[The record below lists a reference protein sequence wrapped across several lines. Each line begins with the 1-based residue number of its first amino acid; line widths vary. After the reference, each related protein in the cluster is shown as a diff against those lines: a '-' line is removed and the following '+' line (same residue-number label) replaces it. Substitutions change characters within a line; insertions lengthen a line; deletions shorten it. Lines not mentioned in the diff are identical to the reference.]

1 MNSAKSA
8 QRKLHVHRLR
18 TGLSTFPKTLLWI
31 SVASATAIGCGW
43 FGTAHSV
50 RFNAYQDEREMGR
63 LPPLPTLANGLNE
76 LRASWGMEGDA
87 SYDTFTQAEARSKEI
102 DALWDS
108 ANLAE
113 RDGELRADRDLLRQY
128 LERTAIA
135 RTVWVEPEDR
145 QVRRNS
151 AMDRLDALNA
161 LDRGSSALRVSAYLK
176 ARRSHEA
183 EKPNVEEMQQ
193 ALEGVGGDAN
203 LKDNV
208 AYLKAAQL
216 YKQEDYA
223 EAAKA
228 FDTVARKYPQSEKRE
243 RAVFMSGVALMKTS
257 ANFDSDD
264 EEEPTS
270 DNVAGPVAKPKA
282 SLDEAGLAAVSIFK
296 KLIAGNPHGKLVNDA
311 RGWLAYLLLHGH
323 NRAGA
328 LVEYYRL
335 LADKHD
341 ENTRIEAAFS
351 LQLVRGGETDEEM
364 ARVES
369 ALAQEPEAALA
380 YAYHNIYTYGIDP
393 GPARP
398 PYDSEDIKDA
408 LGDID
413 YDAEQ
418 RRDDERSKTWA
429 QGRATTGRKEMSRVL
444 DFSQRLIRRYP
455 NLATGGAFSLR
466 AAQASLELGDNEC
479 AVQFARRAIQS
490 RVGGDERAQAWWIA
504 GVGEHRLRHFE
515 VARKNLATLLAEHP
529 SGPLVEGARRMLAM
543 IAEDAGDLDGA
554 LEQYLAL
561 DYNLD
566 VAYFVDVLLTRDQ
579 LADFIQRHVNSP
591 KHNELLY
598 ALGVRYLR
606 ANNWEQARQTLGK
619 VRTES
624 RSDYDIYSYN
634 DPCFQVN
641 GSGYRCRDPKED
653 ASYPGT
659 KPIITS
665 ALVMHDIQTAN
676 DIEALEKAA
685 DQARGDEAHAE
696 ALYQLASYQYGAS
709 KLLFY
714 NPVAWNGERYW
725 NLSELGGGGKFRAPN
740 EAQALWEYMQE
751 HETYARALNIYLDVA
766 QRFPRTAAARDA
778 LYSAAVCHERL
789 SNYSPYWRDIYE
801 NGLHA
806 GQRMVTYADV
816 KATYPNYQLPRGTYS
831 WEPAT
836 RTVSGGPGWSAPP
849 KPAPRKPK
857 PTRLARVR
865 KVFFKLLQDIER
877 FWNDTGSRWLVITI
891 LGIALFIV
899 AGISAWSRRMLRG
912 QIVRVRLNEGDQDTY
927 PWMMLFQVEPVEL
940 GPREQATLFLRRAR
954 ERVWQLARDRESR
967 PVLAANIFAHSLL
980 IWMFVALLQ
989 ALFIG

>member
-1 MNSAKSA
+1 MKAPKSA
-8 QRKLHVHRLR
+8 QRKLHLRRLR
-18 TGLSTFPKTLLWI
+18 TRLAPFPKTLLWI

-76 LRASWGMEGDA
+76 LRASWGMEGDGLEEDY
-87 SYDTFTQAEARSKEI
+87 SQAEARSKDV
-102 DALWDS
+102 DALWDRAS
-108 ANLAE
+108 AAE
-113 RDGELRADRDLLRQY
+113 DDGDLRADRYLLHQY
-128 LERTAIA
+128 LERTTIA
-135 RTVWVEPEDR
+135 RNVWFQPEDR
-145 QVRRNS
+145 QLRRNS

-161 LDRGSSALRVSAYLK
+161 LERGASVQRVRAYLK

-183 EKPNVEEMQQ
+183 EKPNVEEIQQ
-193 ALEGVGGDAN
+193 ALAEVGGDAD

-216 YKQEDYA
+216 YKQGEYA

-228 FDTVARKYPQSEKRE
+228 FDAVARKYPQSEKRE

-257 ANFDSDD
+257 ANFESDD
-264 EEEPTS
+264 EAAA
-270 DNVAGPVAKPKA
+270 NQVIGKVAKPKA
-282 SLDEAGLAAVSIFK
+282 SLDVAGLAAVAVFRK
-296 KLIAGNPHGKLVNDA
+296 VIAGNPHGRFVNDA
-311 RGWLAYLLLHGH
+311 RGWLAYLLLHG
-323 NRAGA
+323 NDRAGA

-335 LADKHD
+335 LADKDD
-341 ENTRIEAAFS
+341 ENARIEAAFS

-364 ARVES
+364 ARLES

-380 YAYHNIYTYGIDP
+380 YAYHNIYNYAIDP
-393 GPARP
+393 GPSYP
-398 PYDSEDIKDA
+398 PYDGEDIKDA
-408 LGDID
+408 LGNID
-413 YDAEQ
+413 YDAEHQ
-418 RRDDERSKTWA
+418 REEERDKAWAEERDSTE
-429 QGRATTGRKEMSRVL
+429 RKEMSRVL
-444 DFSQRLIRRYP
+444 NFSQRLIRRYP
-455 NLATGGAFSLR
+455 NLATGGAFALR
-466 AAQASLELGDNEC
+466 AAQASLELGDNEA
-479 AVQFARRAIQS
+479 AVQFARRAIRS
-490 RVGGDERAQAWWIA
+490 HVSGDERAQALWIT

-515 VARKNLATLLAEHP
+515 VARSNLATLLKEYP
-529 SGPLVEGARRMLAM
+529 KSRLVEGVRRMLAM
-543 IAEDAGDLDGA
+543 IAEDSGDLDGA

-606 ANNWEQARQTLGK
+606 ANSWEQARQTLGK
-619 VRTES
+619 VKTAS

-634 DPCFQVN
+634 DPCFQVR
-641 GSGYRCRDPKED
+641 GPGYGCRDPKEG
-653 ASYPGT
+653 ASDPGN
-659 KPIITS
+659 KPIITT

-676 DIEALEKAA
+676 DLEALENAA
-685 DQARGDEAHAE
+685 GQARGDEAHAE
-696 ALYQLASYQYGAS
+696 ALYQLASYQFGAS

-714 NPVAWNGERYW
+714 NPVAWNRERYW
-725 NLSELGGGGKFRAPN
+725 NLSELNGGGKFRAPN
-740 EAQALWEYMQE
+740 ESQALWEYMQQ

-766 QRFPRTAAARDA
+766 QRFPRTPAARDA

-806 GQRMVTYADV
+806 GSRMVTYADV
-816 KATYPNYQLPRGTYS
+816 KATYPNYQMPRGTYA

-836 RTVSGGPGWSAPP
+836 RTVSGGPAWSVPP
-849 KPAPRKPK
+849 KPAPPKPK
-857 PTRLARVR
+857 PSRLARVR
-865 KVFFKLLQDIER
+865 KVFFKQLQDVER
-877 FWNDTGSRWLVITI
+877 FWNETVKRWILITI
-891 LGIALFIV
+891 LATALFIV

-912 QIVRVRLNEGDQDTY
+912 QIVRLKLNDGDQDSY

-940 GPREQATLFLRRAR
+940 GPREQATLFLRSVR

-967 PVLAANIFAHSLL
+967 PVLAANVFAHSLL
-980 IWMFVALLQ
+980 IWMFVVLLQ
-989 ALFIG
+989 TLFVG

>member
-8 QRKLHVHRLR
+8 QRKLHLRRWR
-18 TGLSTFPKTLLWI
+18 TGLAPFSKTLLWI

-63 LPPLPTLANGLNE
+63 LPPLPTLANGLND
-76 LRASWGMEGDA
+76 LRAAWGMEGDGN
-87 SYDTFTQAEARSKEI
+87 YDTYTQAEARSKEV
-102 DALWDS
+102 DALWDR
-108 ANLAE
+108 ANVAE
-113 RDGELRADRDLLRQY
+113 QNGDLRADRDLLRQY

-135 RTVWVEPEDR
+135 RTVWSEPEDR

-151 AMDRLDALNA
+151 AMDRLDALTA
-161 LDRGSSALRVSAYLK
+161 LERGSSVQRVRAYLK
-176 ARRSHEA
+176 ARRIHEA
-183 EKPNVEEMQQ
+183 EQPNVEEMQQ
-193 ALEGVGGDAN
+193 ALDEVGSEAN
-203 LKDNV
+203 LRDNV

-216 YKQEDYA
+216 YKQGDYA

-228 FDTVARKYPQSEKRE
+228 FDAVARKYPQSEKRE
-243 RAVFMSGVALMKTS
+243 RAVFMSGVASMKTS
-257 ANFDSDD
+257 ANFESDD
-264 EEEPTS
+264 EEEPGDDPADAS
-270 DNVAGPVAKPKA
+270 ARRKA
-282 SLDEAGLAAVSIFK
+282 SLDEAGLAAVSVFK
-296 KLIAGNPHGKLVNDA
+296 KLIAGNPHGKFVNDA

-323 NRAGA
+323 DRAGA
-328 LVEYYRL
+328 LIEYYRL

-351 LQLVRGGETDEEM
+351 LQLVRGGETEEEM
-364 ARVES
+364 TRVEA
-369 ALAQEPEAALA
+369 ALAQEPDAALA
-380 YAYHNIYTYGIDP
+380 YAYHNIYNYAIDP
-393 GPARP
+393 GPSYP
-398 PYDSEDIKDA
+398 PYDGEDIKDYQ
-408 LGDID
+408 GNID

-418 RRDDERSKTWA
+418 RRDEERNKTWA
-429 QGRATTGRKEMSRVL
+429 NELATTGRKEMSRAL
-444 DFSQRLIRRYP
+444 EFSQRLIRRYP
-455 NLATGGAFSLR
+455 NLATGGAFALR
-466 AAQASLELGDNEC
+466 AAEASLELGDNES

-490 RVGGDERAQAWWIA
+490 HVGGDERAQALWIS

-515 VARKNLATLLAEHP
+515 VARRNLETLLKEFP
-529 SGPLVEGARRMLAM
+529 SGHLVEGARRMLAM
-543 IAEDAGDLDGA
+543 IAEDSADLDGA

-566 VAYFVDVLLTRDQ
+566 VAYFVDVLLTTDQ
-579 LADFIQRHVNSP
+579 LADFIQHHLNSP

-606 ANNWEQARQTLGK
+606 ANSWEQARQTLGK
-619 VRTES
+619 VKTES
-624 RSDYDIYSYN
+624 RSDYDIYYN
-634 DPCFQVN
+634 DPCFQVR
-641 GSGYRCRDPKED
+641 GSGYGCSDPKEGVSD
-653 ASYPGT
+653 PGNV
-659 KPIITS
+659 PVITT

-676 DIEALEKAA
+676 DLEGLANAA
-685 DQARGDEAHAE
+685 NQARGDEAHAE
-696 ALYQLASYQYGAS
+696 ALYQLASYQFGAS

-725 NLSELGGGGKFRAPN
+725 NLSQLGGAGTFRAPN
-740 EAQALWEYMQE
+740 ESQTLWEYMQQ

-766 QRFPRTAAARDA
+766 QRFPRTRAARDA

-806 GQRMVTYADV
+806 GPRMVSYADV

-836 RTVSGGPGWSAPP
+836 RTVSGGPAWSAPP
-849 KPAPRKPK
+849 KPAPPK
-857 PTRLARVR
+857 PRPSRLARVR
-865 KVFFKLLQDIER
+865 KVFFKQLHDVER
-877 FWNDTGSRWLVITI
+877 LWNETVKRWAMITI
-891 LGIALFIV
+891 LATALFIV

-912 QIVRVRLNEGDQDTY
+912 QIVRLKLNEGDQDTY

-940 GPREQATLFLRRAR
+940 GPREQATLFLRSFR

-980 IWMFVALLQ
+980 IWIFVVLVQ
-989 ALFIG
+989 ALFVG